1 LAAKDNNNR
10 FFIRGQNMNAPLPSL
25 KQQCLAEFLGTG
37 LFLFIGISC
46 LAASRLA
53 GASFGLWEICI
64 VWGLSVSLGVYLTA
78 GISGG
83 HLNPAVS
90 IALWL
95 FANFD
100 GKKVAPYIVSQTLGA
115 FGGALVAYLL
125 YYNLFIDVELAHHIQ
140 RGSIDSL
147 AQAGIFSTFPNAS
160 INLVQAF
167 ASETI
172 GTLTLMCLIMALT
185 DDGNGIPRGPLA
197 PLLIGVS
204 VALIG
209 VAQGML
215 TGFAL
220 NPARDFGPRLFS
232 VMVGWGSNA
241 LTGGRDIPYFIIP
254 IIAPIVGA
262 CIGAVLYRSM
272 VRMPKSGKTQNN
284 NTLDERTY

>member
-1 LAAKDNNNR
+1 
-10 FFIRGQNMNAPLPSL
+10 MNTSSPSL

-46 LAASRLA
+46 LAANRLA
-53 GASFGLWEICI
+53 GASFGMWEICI
-64 VWGLSVSLGVYLTA
+64 VWGLSVSLGVYMTA

-83 HLNPAVS
+83 HINPAVS

-95 FANFD
+95 FGNFE
-100 GKKVAPYIVSQTLGA
+100 GRKVLPYILSQTLGA

-125 YYNLFIDVELAHHIQ
+125 YYNLFIDFELAHHIQ
-140 RGSIDSL
+140 RGSMESL
-147 AQAGIFSTFPNAS
+147 AQAGIFSTFPNPA
-160 INLVQAF
+160 INMVQAF
-167 ASETI
+167 ASEMI

-185 DDGNGIPRGPLA
+185 DDGNGVPRGPLA
-197 PLLIGVS
+197 PLLIGIT

-232 VMVGWGSNA
+232 ILAGWGTNA
-241 LTGGRDIPYFIIP
+241 LTGGREVPYFIIP
-254 IIAPIVGA
+254 LVAPIVGA
-262 CIGAVLYRSM
+262 CLGAVLYRSL
-272 VRMPKSGKTQNN
+272 VNMPLPGKAKEKKHLPEQAS
-284 NTLDERTY
+284 

>member
-1 LAAKDNNNR
+1 
-10 FFIRGQNMNAPLPSL
+10 MNTSLPSL
-25 KQQCLAEFLGTG
+25 QKQCLAEFFGTG

-46 LAASRLA
+46 LAANRLA

-64 VWGLSVSLGVYLTA
+64 VWGLAVALGVYLTA

-100 GKKVAPYIVSQTLGA
+100 GKKVLPYIIAQTLGA

-125 YYNLFIDVELAHHIQ
+125 YYNLFADFETLHHIQ
-140 RGSIDSL
+140 RGSMESL
-147 AQAGIFSTFPNAS
+147 AQAGIFATYPYPA
-160 INLVQAF
+160 INMVQAF
-167 ASETI
+167 FSEVI
-172 GTLTLMCLIMALT
+172 GTLTLMCLIMGLT
-185 DDGNGIPRGPLA
+185 DDGNGVPRGPLA
-197 PLLIGVS
+197 PLLIGIS

-209 VAQGML
+209 VAQGVL

-220 NPARDFGPRLFS
+220 NPARDFGPRIFS
-232 VMVGWGSNA
+232 VLAGWGVNA

-254 IIAPIVGA
+254 IVAPIIGA
-262 CIGAVLYRSM
+262 CIGAVLYRTLTST
-272 VRMPKSGKTQNN
+272 PLPGKQKETSKNIS
-284 NTLDERTY
+284 LPERN